1 MNRAMLSLMFVML
14 SVQSHAGQLMID
26 DVFEILSVDGQE
38 SEGSLLKHVDRVEIS
53 EGSHEI
59 TLRYKDLAVDPDLG
73 YEAVVVSR
81 PFSIS
86 VNAMAGAIY
95 QIEPD
100 KSALRNKHAYAANP
114 VVTIRSPE
122 GMREVLV
129 NKDLSTNSTSKARYG
144 ESAAPQ
150 ASSGKQNIS
159 SLPTESETGIQELQS
174 EPGERLRHWWSK
186 ADRKTRQLFMGW
198 VVGNK

>member
-1 MNRAMLSLMFVML
+1 MNRAMLSLLLVVL
-14 SVQSHAGQLMID
+14 SVQGHAGQLMID

-38 SEGSLLKHVDRVEIS
+38 SEGSLLKHVDRVELS

-73 YEAVVVSR
+73 YEAVVVSQ

-86 VNAMAGAIY
+86 VNTVAGATY

-100 KSALRNKHAYAANP
+100 KSAVRNKHAYAANP
-114 VVTIRSPE
+114 VVTIRSPG

-129 NKDLSTNSTSKARYG
+129 NKDLSTKPASKGRYG
-144 ESAAPQ
+144 ESATPQ
-150 ASSGKQNIS
+150 TSSEKQKIS
-159 SLPTESETGIQELQS
+159 SFSKENETDIQERQS
-174 EPGERLRHWWSK
+174 DPGERLRHWWGK

-198 VVGNK
+198 IVGNE